1 MEIGRTA
8 GTWVDSAAG
17 GVVKAERAAGA
28 GAFGLVTALSILA
41 NANPYRGTKVKSID
55 VFYKVATAALTGFAT
70 VEVGKMALPVS
81 GAVTGA
87 VVGVTLDSGH
97 DTSAKR
103 AAVGDHVMTV
113 TINAPEW
120 THETDGLYL
129 SLGMDPAATSVVTVF
144 GVRVNYDL
152 RL

>member
-1 MEIGRTA
+1 MEVIRTA
-8 GTWVDSAAG
+8 GTWTDSAAG
-17 GVVKAERAAGA
+17 GVVKADRAAGT
-28 GAFGLVTALSILA
+28 GAFSLVAALSIIA
-41 NANPYRGTKVKSID
+41 NWNAYRGTKVKSFD
-55 VFYKVATAALTGFAT
+55 VFYKVSTAALTGFAT
-70 VEVGKMALPVS
+70 VEVGKMALPASGVVS
-81 GAVTGA
+81 GAL
-87 VVGVTLDSGH
+87 VGVTLDSGH

-120 THETDGLYL
+120 THEVDGLYL
-129 SLGMDPAATSVVTVF
+129 SLGMDPAATSVVTLF